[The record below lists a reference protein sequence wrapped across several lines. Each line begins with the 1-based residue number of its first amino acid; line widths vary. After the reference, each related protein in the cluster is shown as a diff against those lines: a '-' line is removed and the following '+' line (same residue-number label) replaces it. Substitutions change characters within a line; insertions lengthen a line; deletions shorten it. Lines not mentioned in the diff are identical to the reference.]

1 MRILTLLGLLLI
13 VLRAWA
19 APLVDVEEL
28 PVQINLGPELETLV
42 STPENYWPSEVANLP
57 GWQTTG
63 QDVPGY
69 GVDPRPRWFRIALRN
84 DATSEQPLMLEVANP
99 HLERLDIFQLHAG
112 RVSRLWSTGLERGID
127 SKPYPSRSYTVPL
140 TLKSDERVEYYF
152 RVESRSFLQ
161 FPLLLSD
168 VRTFTNQEA
177 ISKLLMGL
185 MSGVFLLAGAYALL
199 LFGFIRERRF
209 VYYALF
215 CFSLLATSWS
225 LRGYLNLYP
234 SLPAWLTEP
243 RMLLSLAN
251 LLLMSLILSSI
262 DMFRIWLPQ
271 LWRYLCRMLLVMLGM
286 VALVVWFAPLVES
299 LYLTFGL
306 YALVTLQSL
315 LVTVYFFNHG
325 SWLLKVYAYSWLG
338 FMAGCMLLF
347 SDRFGWLHQGVFSDY
362 LLSSF
367 AALAATLLAFSLAYR
382 TYQEKAGRLR
392 AKRQASE
399 GLKRYFDIYH
409 SANEGLF
416 TSTLEGQLLAAN
428 PAYCRLFGFNDLHTM
443 SKTAGRATQTLY
455 ANPRDRDD
463 LLAQLLSSA
472 AQAVRRDV
480 QMRRADGS
488 VFWARLS
495 LRLSRRN
502 GKNRPILLEGI
513 LVDITE
519 SKEYQA
525 RLEYLATHDE
535 VTGIHNRRHLIRVL
549 EQLLARRKTQPG
561 TDYLCLIDIDHFKVI
576 NEAGGHQAGD
586 EFLKQIAHHLDGIR
600 EPRFL
605 LTRVSSDQF
614 GVLLENTYIDEA
626 IRYAERWRKAIAS
639 LSLGF
644 SCHGQIYSVTASLG
658 LVSLQQAGEDVASLL
673 ALADAAC
680 TTAKR
685 QGRNRIHLYSD
696 VSPEMRQYQEE
707 GAWAARLNQALADNR
722 FALARQQIVP
732 RQGLGGGLRYEI
744 LLRLRGEEDQLI
756 LPEAFMGAGE
766 RFGLM
771 PAIDLWVIQTLLRW
785 YAVHPEELAQL
796 QMVSVNLSAETLR
809 TPKVCRQI
817 QQLLESSVLPG
828 EKLCFELAENKV
840 VANIESTQAFI
851 KSVKA
856 LGCHIALDRFGSG
869 FSSCVHLKTL
879 NVDWLKI
886 DGQFIRRMD
895 QNDFDRAIV
904 SAMAELA
911 RAVGIRTVATCVEND
926 SIRKSLER
934 LGVDYLQGYALS
946 EPTLLSEADSA

>member
-1 MRILTLLGLLLI
+1 VRILTLLGLLLL
-13 VLRAWA
+13 VWRAWA
-19 APLVDVEEL
+19 SPLVDIDEL
-28 PVQINLGPELETLV
+28 PVQINLGPELETLA
-42 STPENYWPSEVANLP
+42 STPDNYWPSEVANLP
-57 GWQTTG
+57 GWQITG
-63 QDVPGY
+63 QEVPGY
-69 GVDPRPRWFRIALRN
+69 GIDGRPRWFRISLRN
-84 DATSEQPLMLEVANP
+84 DATSELPLMLEVANP
-99 HLERLDIFQLHAG
+99 HLDRLDIFQLHAG
-112 RVSRLWSTGLERGID
+112 KVIRLWSTGLGRGID

-140 TLKSDERVEYYF
+140 TLKSDERVEFYF

-161 FPLLLSD
+161 FPLKLSD
-168 VRTFTNQEA
+168 VRTFTNEEA
-177 ISKLLMGL
+177 MSRLLMGL
-185 MSGVFLLAGAYALL
+185 LSGVFLLAGAYALL

-209 VYYALF
+209 IYYSLF

-225 LRGYLNLYP
+225 LRGYLSLYS
-234 SLPAWLTEP
+234 SLPSWVTDQ

-271 LWRYLCRMLLVMLGM
+271 LWRYLCRMSLVMLGM
-286 VALVVWFAPLVES
+286 VAIAVWFSPLVEG
-299 LYLTFGL
+299 LYLTFAL
-306 YALVTLQSL
+306 YTLVTLQSL
-315 LVTVYFFNHG
+315 LVVVYFFNHG
-325 SWLLKVYAYSWLG
+325 SWLLRVYAYSWLG

-347 SDRFGWLHQGVFSDY
+347 SDRFGWLNQGVFSDY

-367 AALAATLLAFSLAYR
+367 AGLAATLLAFSLAYR

-472 AQAVRRDV
+472 AQAVSRDV
-480 QMRRADGS
+480 QMRRADGT

-495 LRLSRRN
+495 LRLSRRK
-502 GKNRPILLEGI
+502 GKSHPILLEGI

-525 RLEYLATHDE
+525 RLEHLASHDE
-535 VTGIHNRRHLIRVL
+535 VTDLFNRRYLIRKL
-549 EQLLARRKTQPG
+549 EELLTRRKTQPG

-586 EFLKQIAHHLDGIR
+586 EFLQQIAHHLDGIR

-614 GVLLENTYIDEA
+614 AVLMENTYIDEA
-626 IRYAERWRKAIAS
+626 IHFAERWRKAIAS

-644 SCHGQIYSVTASLG
+644 GCHDRIYSVTASLG
-658 LVSLQQAGEDVASLL
+658 LVSLQQGAEDVTGLL

-680 TTAKR
+680 VTAKR

-696 VSPEMRQYQEE
+696 ASPEMRQYQEE
-707 GAWAARLNQALADNR
+707 GAWAARLNQALAEGQ
-722 FALARQQIVP
+722 FVLARQAIVP
-732 RQGLGGGLRYEI
+732 SQGQTRGLRYEI
-744 LLRLRGEEDQLI
+744 LLRLRGEQGQLI

-771 PAIDLWVIQTLLRW
+771 PAIDFWVIETLIHW
-785 YAVHPEELAQL
+785 YDQHPDELLQL
-796 QMVSVNLSAETLR
+796 EMVSVNLSAETLR

-817 QQLLESSVLPG
+817 QQLLQTSVLPG
-828 EKLCFELAENKV
+828 EKLCFELEENKV
-840 VANIESTQAFI
+840 MASMESTRAFI
-851 KSVKA
+851 SSLKA
-856 LGCHIALDRFGSG
+856 LGCHFALDRFGSG

-886 DGQFIRRMD
+886 DGQFIQRMD
-895 QNDFDRAIV
+895 QSDFDRAIV
-904 SAMAELA
+904 RSMAELA
-911 RAVGIRTVATCVEND
+911 RAVGIQTVATCVEND
-926 SIRKSLER
+926 SIRKRLEH

-946 EPTLLSEADSA
+946 KPTLLSGADSE